1 MLRVFGWLR
10 LEFFFSMTGFL
21 VAATLV
27 ESKWH
32 LEVKSMA
39 SQWTMKEQCFEADV
53 IRLSLFNVFFFKI
66 WFANVFF
73 LDIRKL
79 EGKMKVSCCQS

>member
-1 MLRVFGWLR
+1 
-10 LEFFFSMTGFL
+10 MTGFL

-53 IRLSLFNVFFFKI
+53 IRLSLFNVFF
-66 WFANVFF
+66 
-73 LDIRKL
+73 
-79 EGKMKVSCCQS
+79 

>member
-10 LEFFFSMTGFL
+10 LEFFSMTGFL

-53 IRLSLFNVFFFKI
+53 IRLSLFNVFFL
-66 WFANVFF
+66 NVVCECLFF
-73 LDIRKL
+73 RHSKA
-79 EGKMKVSCCQS
+79 